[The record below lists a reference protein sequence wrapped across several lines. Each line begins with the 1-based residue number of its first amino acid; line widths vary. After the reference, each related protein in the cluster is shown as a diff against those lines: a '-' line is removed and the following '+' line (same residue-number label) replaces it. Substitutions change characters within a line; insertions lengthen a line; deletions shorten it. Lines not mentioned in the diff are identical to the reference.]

1 MRETLRALGLTV
13 GRMRSGATDTIL
25 DVPGFRV
32 GHLSLVQGEGRLRVG
47 EGPVRT
53 GVTVVAPPGPPPW
66 TAAVHVINGF
76 GKTAGLMQVAE
87 LGTLEHPILLT
98 NTLGVGAVLDGYL
111 ALVRDGVTGEA
122 GSLRNVVVAE
132 CNDGFLNDLW
142 GLHVRPHHV
151 RAALM
156 DLSDRELQQGAVG
169 AGTGMAGF
177 GHKGGIGSAS
187 RVLSSGHTIAALV
200 LLICGRPEEL
210 IFRGVRILESG
221 EERTPDGSIIMVLAA
236 DTGLDA
242 WDLTRVARRATHG
255 LARTGAVSAPGSG
268 DVVIAVDVGEA
279 GRTGDHRLGEC
290 FEATAEVVEAAVWNA
305 LLTAETMVGQD
316 GHVLR
321 ALDVDRVLRA
331 AGSV

>member
-1 MRETLRALGLTV
+1 MRATLRELGLSL
-13 GRMRSGATDTIL
+13 GRMRPGPSDTIL

-32 GHLSLVQGEGRLRVG
+32 GHVSLVEGEGPLRVG

-53 GVTVVAPPGPPPW
+53 GVTVIAPPDHPPW
-66 TAAVHVINGF
+66 TGAVHVINGF

-111 ALVRDGVTGEA
+111 TLVRDGVTGEV
-122 GSLRNVVVAE
+122 GPLRNVVVAE

-142 GLHVRPHHV
+142 GLHVRPQHV

-156 DLSDRELQQGAVG
+156 DLSAGSLQQGAVG

-187 RVLSSGHTIAALV
+187 RVLASGHVVAALV
-200 LLICGRPEEL
+200 LLNCGRPEEL
-210 IFRGVRILESG
+210 LFHGARVLASG
-221 EERTPDGSIIMVLAA
+221 DEHTPDGSIIMVLAA

-268 DVVIAVDVGEA
+268 DVVVAVDVGEP
-279 GRTGDHRLGEC
+279 GRTGDRRLDEC
-290 FEATAEVVEAAVWNA
+290 FQAAAEVVEEAVWNA
-305 LLTAETMVGQD
+305 LLTAETTTGQD
-316 GHVLR
+316 GHVLY
-321 ALDVDRVLRA
+321 ALDVDRVVRA
-331 AGSV
+331 ARAG